1 MYLPIDLHTHSTAS
15 DGSLT
20 PQELVAH
27 AAAAGIK
34 TLALTDHDVT
44 DGLAA
49 ATAAA
54 EKEQIKLINGIEL
67 SVSWRQRTIHLVGLN
82 INPDHQPLQDVLTKL
97 RTFRNWRA
105 QEMGRRL
112 EKKGIP
118 GAYEWVSSRVRGE
131 ILSRTHFAQFLVDA
145 GKASS
150 VNDVF
155 KHYLKPGK
163 PGFVPGE
170 WTSLEEALEVLIGA
184 GGQVVIAHPARYKLT
199 MTKLNELIDDFRT
212 GGGHGLEVVSGS
224 HSKDDSYRMA
234 AIVKKRG
241 LLASAGSDFH
251 DPESPWIALGKLPQ
265 LPDSCRAI
273 WHDWDFN

>member
-1 MYLPIDLHTHSTAS
+1 MCLRIDLHTHSTAS

-20 PQELVAH
+20 PAELVEH

-34 TLALTDHDVT
+34 ILALTDHDVT
-44 DGLAA
+44 DGLVCAQKAA
-49 ATAAA
+49 D
-54 EKEQIKLINGIEL
+54 KHQIQLINGIEL
-67 SVSWRQRTIHLVGLN
+67 SVTWRQRTIHLVGLN
-82 INPDHQPLQDVLTKL
+82 IDPEHQPLQDVLTKL
-97 RTFRNWRA
+97 RLFRNWRA

-131 ILSRTHFAQFLVDA
+131 ILSRTHFAQFLVEA
-145 GKASS
+145 RKASS
-150 VNDVF
+150 VSDVF
-155 KHYLKPGK
+155 HHYLKPGK

-170 WTSLEEALEVLIGA
+170 WATLDEALEVMIGA

-224 HSKDDSYRMA
+224 HSKDDAYRMA
-234 AIVKKRG
+234 NIVKKRG

-251 DPESPWIALGKLPQ
+251 DPERPWIALGRLPQ
-265 LPDSCRAI
+265 LPDGCKAI
-273 WHDWDFN
+273 WHDWDID